1 LLNVNRF
8 MNPAILSFL
17 QDESGPTA
25 VEYAMMLALIVVVC
39 IGAVGAL
46 TTAVDASFTTSA
58 NTISNATG
66 N

>member
-1 LLNVNRF
+1 MNRLLKHE
-8 MNPAILSFL
+8 ILPFL

-46 TTAVDASFTTSA
+46 TSAVDASFTTSA
-58 NTISNATG
+58 NTINNATG